1 MVLKT
6 LHGQNSLRVRI
17 KGNRMLTGIIQ
28 TLANILKLKIED
40 VVLVVVII
48 IAITVSELSE
58 AIKRKIVQ
66 LLERSWKT

>member
-1 MVLKT
+1 
-6 LHGQNSLRVRI
+6 
-17 KGNRMLTGIIQ
+17 MLTGIIQ